1 MAQKPQIIINQ
12 FHGTPILDNFTPGH
26 VNLSFYGKDGS
37 YQGTYGANHAGDLH
51 GILEETETNKVRMS
65 KGSAWYSQTFLS
77 VEEAQFQK
85 ALNYARTSVKRT
97 LDKEIGYQL
106 IGGNCVDFAT
116 QALCMVNEDLHGYLK
131 DLSALKAYSKLRGAS
146 CPVDK
151 STRQRRSLQQN
162 VDELERLYG
171 VKILPVNV
179 SSIGYPRVFYTDFR
193 HVDDCYATP
202 RYNRRSGPV
211 DKPSNYSWDV
221 VKEFVLTF
229 GTNCPVTRKYVAQN
243 LPIVS
248 PIVINL
254 DGKGIVTKSIFDS
267 NVQFDFDGSGEKYF
281 TGWITKGSGFLFWDP
296 EGDNMIRDASKM
308 FGGGQAGEG
317 FKKLAQLDQNKDGI
331 IDNQDPAF
339 QQLKVWIDHNEDGV
353 ADPSEIYTLAELG
366 IEALSLDYATVNIED
381 EHHNLIG
388 ERAHAIVNG
397 QRREMSDV
405 YFKYH

>member
-1 MAQKPQIIINQ
+1 M
-12 FHGTPILDNFTPGH
+12 DNFTPGH

-317 FKKLAQLDQNKDGI
+317 FKSWPSWTRTRTASSITRTRLSSSSRCGSTTMKTELPIPRKSTPWRNWASKRSRWTTPPSILRTNTTTSLASGPTPSST
-331 IDNQDPAF
+331 DNGGKCPTSISNTIKA
-339 QQLKVWIDHNEDGV
+339 
-353 ADPSEIYTLAELG
+353 
-366 IEALSLDYATVNIED
+366 
-381 EHHNLIG
+381 
-388 ERAHAIVNG
+388 R
-397 QRREMSDV
+397 
-405 YFKYH
+405 